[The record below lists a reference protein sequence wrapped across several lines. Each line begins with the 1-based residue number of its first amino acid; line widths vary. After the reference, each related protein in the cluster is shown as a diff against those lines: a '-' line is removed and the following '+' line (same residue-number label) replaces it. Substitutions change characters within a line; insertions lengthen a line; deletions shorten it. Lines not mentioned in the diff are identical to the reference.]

1 MQLLNTISNMA
12 DGVECF
18 LDTDITYYRASSDEV
33 VANGSRFTVTDAVS
47 RQLDKAH
54 LCLCGIRVEED
65 IDGSYIIT
73 VVEA

>member
-1 MQLLNTISNMA
+1 MQLINKQSSMV

-18 LDTDITYYRASSDEV
+18 MDTDVTTYRASSDEV

-65 IDGSYIIT
+65 IDGSFTIT

>member
-1 MQLLNTISNMA
+1 MQLINKQSNMV

-18 LDTDITYYRASSDEV
+18 MDTDVTTYRASSDEV

-54 LCLCGIRVEED
+54 LCLCGIRVEEY
-65 IDGSYIIT
+65 IDGSFTIT